1 MHITVIHCRK
11 AGYCLKGVK
20 EWCKRNGIDYKNF
33 LKNGIDSNELPNDYY
48 VDQLMNV
55 DSSDDF
61 HTEADTVADTM
72 IADISEE

>member
-1 MHITVIHCRK
+1 MGNK
-11 AGYCLKGVK
+11 
-20 EWCKRNGIDYKNF
+20 YKNF

-48 VDQLMNV
+48 VDQLLNV
-55 DSSDDF
+55 DSLDDF